1 MRKTKVYVVMT
12 SHKHGEDIYI
22 FDRKP
27 TDEEDSKMTAKLEE
41 IAKEECGEN
50 FEIYVDQG
58 YMDNIIE
65 MDKFFEEDG
74 DE

>member
-1 MRKTKVYVVMT
+1 MRKTKVYVVLT

-41 IAKEECGEN
+41 IAKEECGED

-65 MDKFFEEDG
+65 MDKFFEEDKS
-74 DE
+74 

>member
-1 MRKTKVYVVMT
+1 MT